1 MAWRLNGAAGRM
13 CFELGLHQQETYE
26 TAFSSNPERYRAT
39 ILFWSIYVLDRRW
52 SFGTGLP
59 FVVEE
64 LDIDPSLLKPVRF
77 SSQVQRNQLIVI
89 VIALSI

>member
-1 MAWRLNGAAGRM
+1 M

-26 TAFSSNPERYRAT
+26 STFFSSNPERYRAT
-39 ILFWSIYVLDRRW
+39 VSFWSIYVLDRRW

-59 FVVEE
+59 FVIEE
-64 LDIDPSLLKPVRF
+64 QDIDPNLLKPVSFLSRAK
-77 SSQVQRNQLIVI
+77 RNQLIGK